1 MKKYLMAFYKNV
13 LNPRGVLVDAQPRGW
28 NLKIRAAVRPRIRG
42 TFFQNMKKLLIIQKK
57 IDFKTR
63 PHKNFPASDKM
74 KTDHRNLSRTQ
85 VEEKIKSK
93 EFRLAEAPKIYTGKC
108 YPKFK
113 FVIVK
118 ENDETL
124 KERCRWNILNGLYV
138 LKKTFVFIKLDIRG
152 KAQDL

>member
-1 MKKYLMAFYKNV
+1 MKSE
-13 LNPRGVLVDAQPRGW
+13 NPRRDPRHIFSKYEKSV
-28 NLKIRAAVRPRIRG
+28 NNS
-42 TFFQNMKKLLIIQKK
+42 QK

-63 PHKNFPASDKM
+63 PRKNFPASDKM
-74 KTDHRNLSRTQ
+74 KTDYRNLSRTQ
-85 VEEKIKSK
+85 VKEKIKSK

-138 LKKTFVFIKLDIRG
+138 LKKTFAFTKLDIRG
-152 KAQDL
+152 IFAVRG